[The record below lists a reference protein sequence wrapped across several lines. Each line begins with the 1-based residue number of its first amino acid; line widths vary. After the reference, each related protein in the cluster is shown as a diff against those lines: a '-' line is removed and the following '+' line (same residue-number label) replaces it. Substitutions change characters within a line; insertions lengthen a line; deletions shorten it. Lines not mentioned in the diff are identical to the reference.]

1 MTEAGYSAGKPLHVT
16 VATSASGSGQ
26 MQPLPMNEYIQQSLK
41 SCFFNVD
48 IKVNEWNTL
57 FTNWRLGAKDPSAK
71 GIDAINVSAAVND
84 PYFGMIR
91 FSTAKAFPCGRDELG
106 LLLDAGNRKAGH
118 GGEARVYSG

>member
-1 MTEAGYSAGKPLHVT
+1 
-16 VATSASGSGQ
+16 
-26 MQPLPMNEYIQQSLK
+26 MNEYIQQSLK

-91 FSTAKAFPCGRDELG
+91 FSTAKAFCRWRPTGATSRP
-106 LLLDAGNRKAGH
+106 RKPKSW
-118 GGEARVYSG
+118 RRR

>member
-1 MTEAGYSAGKPLHVT
+1 MTHRPQHDRGGYSASKPLHVT

-48 IKVNEWNTL
+48 IKVVEWNTL

-84 PYFGMIR
+84 PYL
-91 FSTAKAFPCGRDELG
+91 A
-106 LLLDAGNRKAGH
+106 
-118 GGEARVYSG
+118 

>member
-1 MTEAGYSAGKPLHVT
+1 
-16 VATSASGSGQ
+16 

-91 FSTAKAFPCGRDELG
+91 FSTAEGLPAGGDQLG
-106 LLLDAGNRKAGH
+106 LLLDPGNRKAGG
-118 GGEARVYSG
+118 GGETCVYPG